1 MVLDGISSILFWYF
15 TDKERK
21 RSMSRI
27 EKNLAASEK
36 RISELENKIKEDTK
50 TLSRL
55 KMEHEKLQAKQ
66 IAEFTKSQNIEISD
80 NFFEMMALVNQ
91 MKSEGITPGEL
102 SALIGSKNNISKENT
117 LNETKI

>member
-1 MVLDGISSILFWYF
+1 
-15 TDKERK
+15 
-21 RSMSRI
+21 MSRI